1 MLENMASV
9 TLENS
14 YVSTGKDMGKSHE
27 KAHSKQRKYLQK
39 DEPNIVTLTSNK
51 SEDSSVDLAM
61 KMAVKMGVKDEDEW
75 EEYNSKLRKDRRKDS
90 YEEYLAGVSGNLV
103 KNKRRK
109 LADKKHILSK
119 SKREQIAQELAYIDN
134 NKGIPIDGSLYYI
147 SNSLTYDNMKPA
159 ELKKYREFERAT
171 LTDFYNSKTFKELN
185 PQNIRSEIHFDENG
199 AIHLQTQNVWYHKDK
214 RGRMTY
220 AKRAEIK
227 KILTKKYG
235 SEQRLNNYLD
245 VLSYCHEKFDQP
257 KDRIGSPTVASKFW
271 YALNK
276 IGEGVEV
283 AKETKVD
290 DEGNEYPFKYTQAER
305 TTRIEELWRMEQQKT
320 LAAIAEQKAKEMGIN
335 WTLDTTYTTDGIH
348 RNGSNYVEHKRSLAQ
363 TNTELAHK
371 QDELADTQSIVKQAQ
386 EALRASYKQLTGKDA
401 VNDKNEPMSP
411 LECSKAI
418 NRVIEDKKQ
427 EKDQVDNDVNTA
439 KQKAEQ
445 QRKLADEQ
453 QNRLNELNNSIKQ
466 ANDEFDDVNKK
477 IQEKQETAE
486 LIYKGLS
493 SSNKALKSEN
503 DELTVKNDDL
513 QQKAEQKQA
522 EVEAK
527 MKQFNEAKSQLA
539 IVKQQKKDE
548 EEKLNKLRLKRRQQ
562 QQLEAKADQYDQ
574 IKNFMGNVP
583 ENHTLASWVKNQFE
597 FVQKQAKIGFDAILN
612 AEKLQKAL
620 THNMNMNG
628 EVADKDVKTFENQTS
643 QTTNVLVKFVE
654 EKYKQF
660 KQKHKIKQQQRN
672 AVRNNTDGPD
682 GVSR

>member
-51 SEDSSVDLAM
+51 SEDLSVDLAM
-61 KMAVKMGVKDEDEW
+61 KMAVKMGVKGEDEW

-147 SNSLTYDNMKPA
+147 SNTLMYDNMKPA

-171 LTDFYNSKTFKELN
+171 LTEFYNSKTFKEMN
-185 PQNIRSEIHFDENG
+185 PQNIRSELHFDENG
-199 AIHLQTQNVWYHKDK
+199 AIHLQTQDTWFHKDK

-227 KILTKKYG
+227 QILIKKYG

-245 VLSYCHEKFDQP
+245 VLSYSHDLFD
-257 KDRIGSPTVASKFW
+257 KKKGSKERIGSPTVSSKFW
-271 YALNK
+271 YFRSK
-276 IGEGVEV
+276 IGENVGVA
-283 AKETKVD
+283 AKLKVD
-290 DEGNEYPFKYTQAER
+290 DEGNKYPFKYTQAER
-305 TTRIEELWRMEQQKT
+305 TTRIEELWRMEQQKA
-320 LAAIAEQKAKEMGIN
+320 LAEIAEQKAKEMGVN
-335 WTLDTTYTTDGIH
+335 WKLDTVYTTDGIH
-348 RNGSNYVEHKRSLAQ
+348 RNGSNYVEHKKALTQASAELKNKQQQVKSESEKLNNLQSQNQKIKDENDGLTAQ
-363 TNTELAHK
+363 NTKL
-371 QDELADTQSIVKQAQ
+371 
-386 EALRASYKQLTGKDA
+386 
-401 VNDKNEPMSP
+401 
-411 LECSKAI
+411 
-418 NRVIEDKKQ
+418 
-427 EKDQVDNDVNTA
+427 
-439 KQKAEQ
+439 KQKV
-445 QRKLADEQ
+445 
-453 QNRLNELNNSIKQ
+453 
-466 ANDEFDDVNKK
+466 DDQKTSLQK
-477 IQEKQETAE
+477 IQEKKETAE
-486 LIYKGLS
+486 SIYGGLS
-493 SSNKALKSEN
+493 SSNKALKTE
-503 DELTVKNDDL
+503 NDDL
-513 QQKAEQKQA
+513 QQKVEQKQA
-522 EVEAK
+522 EIEAQ
-527 MKQFNEAKSQLA
+527 MQRFNEAKSQLA
-539 IVKQQKKDE
+539 IVQQQKKDE

-562 QQLEAKADQYDQ
+562 QQLEAKAEQYDQ
-574 IKNFMGNVP
+574 IKNLMGDVP
-583 ENHTLASWVKNQFE
+583 QNHTLASWVKNQFE
-597 FVQKQAKIGFDAILN
+597 FVQKQAKIGFDAVLN

-620 THNMNMNG
+620 THNMNMHS
-628 EVADKDVKTFENQTS
+628 EIADKDVNFFENQTT
-643 QTTNVLVKFVE
+643 QNTNSLVKFVE
-654 EKYKQF
+654 DKYKRF

>member
-1 MLENMASV
+1 MASV

-477 IQEKQETAE
+477 IQEK
-486 LIYKGLS
+486 
-493 SSNKALKSEN
+493 
-503 DELTVKNDDL
+503 
-513 QQKAEQKQA
+513 
-522 EVEAK
+522 
-527 MKQFNEAKSQLA
+527 
-539 IVKQQKKDE
+539 
-548 EEKLNKLRLKRRQQ
+548 LNKLRLKRRQQ